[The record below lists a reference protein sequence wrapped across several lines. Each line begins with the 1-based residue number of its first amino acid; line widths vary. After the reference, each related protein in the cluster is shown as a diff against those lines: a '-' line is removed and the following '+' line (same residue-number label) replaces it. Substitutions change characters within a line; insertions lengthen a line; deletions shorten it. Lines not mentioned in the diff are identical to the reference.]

1 MRMTL
6 GSAFAWVHAA
16 IEDLPLP
23 GPYPGGKQTAEV
35 QAAMCSAG
43 CIGAICNQAAESHV
57 NHALETWGPINMLGE
72 YDFEEKN
79 SKMPWEFSLRN
90 LPLESGLKT
99 EGRDRENFAAKQ
111 RHARNAMVGFVPLF

>member
-57 NHALETWGPINMLGE
+57 NHALETWVGPYQHAWGVRLRGKKLKDALGI
-72 YDFEEKN
+72 
-79 SKMPWEFSLRN
+79 
-90 LPLESGLKT
+90 LPPKSAT
-99 EGRDRENFAAKQ
+99 
-111 RHARNAMVGFVPLF
+111 